1 MRRRDFLG
9 VMALFGFGGCRFEES
24 PYSAKPSQRDLNPKN
39 IAKLAAFSQT
49 TPEPFRIGVVS
60 DTHTYYD
67 DYLDVVRD
75 IRKKSSCDFLIHCG
89 DVTDS
94 GLLRE
99 FDWGDEIIRKADL
112 PYITV
117 IGNHDALANGKGI
130 FLQMYGYYNFSF
142 TFNQAHVIVFNN
154 NNWEFGVDVPD
165 LDWLEAELA
174 DKPLGE
180 VKIVAAHISP
190 FDNDRFNT
198 VQQTRFHILMQTY
211 NVSCVIGGHNHN
223 HAVIVRDG
231 ISYIT
236 VGSVSKKNYVTL
248 DVTATGVSMEKIDV

>member
-9 VMALFGFGGCRFEES
+9 LAALIGLGGCRFEES
-24 PYSAKPSQRDLNPKN
+24 PYSAKPSQKNLNPKN
-39 IAKLAAFSQT
+39 IAHITALSQS

-67 DYLDVVRD
+67 DYLKVIRD
-75 IRKKSSCDFLIHCG
+75 IRGKNSCDFLLHCG

-99 FDWGDEIIRKADL
+99 YEWGDEIIRKADL
-112 PYITV
+112 PYVTV
-117 IGNHDALANGKGI
+117 IGNHDALANGKTI
-130 FLQMYGYYNFSF
+130 FLEMYGYYNVSF
-142 TFNQAHVIVFNN
+142 EYNRAHVIVFNN

-165 LDWLEAELA
+165 FDWLEAELA
-174 DKPLGE
+174 AKPLGE

-198 VQQTRFHILMQTY
+198 AQQSRFHTLMQTY
-211 NVSCVIGGHNHN
+211 SVSCVVGGHNHN
-223 HAVIVRDG
+223 HAATVKDG
-231 ISYIT
+231 IAYIT

-248 DVTATGVSMEKIDV
+248 DVTATGVSMEKVDV